1 MIKTS
6 TLASVFLCALMLAG
20 CGGGGGGGGSAPPTA
35 PGVPGIGQIT
45 PQDRALIVAFT
56 APAIDGGAPITQ
68 YSATCRAGTTEAV
81 TVSGTASPIT
91 VGGLVNGREYACSV
105 TARNSAGDSAASA
118 AANATPYTVP
128 GAPTLNSLTPGD
140 GSIDAAFS
148 APADN
153 GGNAVTE
160 YKLSCTLPGAT
171 RSVSGSASPLRMT
184 GLTNGSLYACAVTA
198 RNVAGEGASSA
209 TQSTTPRT
217 RPAAPV
223 ISSVVADVESL
234 VVSFTAPSADGGAP
248 ILRYTAQCTAGG
260 ITRTAIVT
268 ASPGIVIGLA
278 NNVSQSCVVRAT
290 NAAGDSTDSPAVT
303 GTPRDVSLDALLSST
318 VDNATRRATVTWRD
332 VFPAGTV
339 YRVEGQP
346 GGGSFTSRATV
357 NSSGGSGTTLSWST
371 DLSESLTLRV
381 VAVRSGRTDVLLK
394 TSQATTTVV
403 AAIVSTTNPPTIAVS
418 GSEPLSGIVTLS
430 ITGGATYPLVEWF
443 INVNRLASVTQ
454 ASGPGNP
461 TPWDTTLLAN
471 GDYLVIARIQ
481 TATNT
486 VTEVRRTVRV
496 ANINVSVG
504 TQTLGS
510 ASPGGAGFFL
520 VARASSSAGIASVE
534 ATIAGVSL
542 GVLTTPNCPVNL
554 CTGDYRWNI
563 DTVRYPSGS
572 YATTVTAIARDG
584 TRKTVDY
591 TLEVRNP
598 PVLTLETPGDYD
610 IAFARFT
617 VKGTVSSDR
626 AGVLRT
632 SVTLGALT
640 VVESTANTFEG
651 SVDLSGLPGG
661 TYTLGVRAIDAAG
674 VSTTISRTI
683 IVTTSEQRKYTPV
696 LSLGNDVT
704 LLDSDGSQVLYVGGD
719 RLYRL
724 QSLSGG
730 AAVVL
735 SGADGLTSATD
746 WKIEAGRVY
755 AQGRGS
761 DCSTSCIYEWDASG
775 SRRNLSTANPF
786 ANVSGTRCYDE
797 DPIVRGNFVMW
808 ANWLCG
814 KGQYTILNRVSG
826 SYQKIDPPTGANYI
840 GNNLFD
846 LLPDGS
852 AAFIWAQM
860 GGTGMSSTFDVFRV
874 VGGAST
880 RISASGLR
888 NIYPRSNGT
897 RVVWEQSPIGGNGDS
912 SFELISATTAGAGV
926 RSVATRATQWILTE
940 QILAWAEITSSNSL
954 GAITG
959 RALRVEQGSNIAV
972 VSSQLAV
979 LFFGATGSTVL
990 FGEDGRFF
998 KFDATQGTRSLVL
1011 EVAPMQ
1017 VWTTRNTIVFMLGGG
1032 KVYRVSP

>member
-1 MIKTS
+1 MSKTAK
-6 TLASVFLCALMLAG
+6 LAGLFLWLLVLAG
-20 CGGGGGGGGSAPPTA
+20 CGGGGGSSPPT
-35 PGVPGIGQIT
+35 VPGAPVIGQIT
-45 PQDRALIVAFT
+45 PQDRALRVAFT
-56 APAIDGGAPITQ
+56 PPASDGGAPITQ
-68 YSATCRAGTTEAV
+68 YSVTCRAGTTEPI

-91 VGGLVNGREYACSV
+91 VGGLINGREYACAV
-105 TARNSAGDSAASA
+105 TARNSAGDSAASPV
-118 AANATPYTVP
+118 ANATPFTLP

-148 APADN
+148 APTDN
-153 GGNAVTE
+153 GGNTITE
-160 YKLSCTLPGAT
+160 YKLSCSLSGTT
-171 RSVSGSASPLRMT
+171 RSVSAAASPLRLT
-184 GLTNGSLYACAVTA
+184 GLTNGSLYACTVTA
-198 RNVAGEGASSA
+198 RNAAGEGAASA

-217 RPAAPV
+217 RPSAPA
-223 ISSVVADVESL
+223 ISAVAADVESL
-234 VVSFTAPSADGGAP
+234 VVAFTAPPSDGGAP

-268 ASPGIVIGLA
+268 ASPAIVIGLA
-278 NNVSQSCVVRAT
+278 NNVNQTCVVRAT
-290 NAAGDSTDSPAVT
+290 NAAGDSADSAPVT

-318 VDNATRRATVTWRD
+318 VDNSTRRATITWRD

-357 NSSGGSGTTLSWST
+357 NGSGGNGATLSWSA

-381 VAVRSGRTDVLLK
+381 VAVRAGRSDVLLK

-403 AAIVSTTNPPTIAVS
+403 AAIVSTTNPPTITLS
-418 GSEPLSGIVTLS
+418 TSEPLSGTVTLS
-430 ITGGATYPLVEWF
+430 ISGGVTYPLVEWF
-443 INVNRLASVTQ
+443 INVNRLAAVTQ

-461 TPWDTTLLAN
+461 TPWNTTALAN

-486 VTEVRRTVRV
+486 VIEVRRTVRV
-496 ANINVSVG
+496 ANLNLTVG

-510 ASPGGAGFFL
+510 TSPGGAGFFL

-534 ATIAGVSL
+534 ATISGVSL
-542 GVLTTPNCPVNL
+542 GILTTPNCPENF
-554 CTGDYRWNI
+554 CAGDYRWRI

-584 TRKTVDY
+584 TRRTVDY

-598 PVLTLETPGDYD
+598 PVLTLESPGDYD
-610 IAFARFT
+610 IAFTRLT
-617 VKGTVSSDR
+617 VKGSVRSDR

-640 VVESTANTFEG
+640 VLESTAANFEG
-651 SVDLSGLPGG
+651 SVDLAGLPGG
-661 TYTLGVRAIDAAG
+661 TYTLGVRSIDAAG
-674 VSTTISRTI
+674 VATTISRTI
-683 IVTTSEQRKYTPV
+683 VVTTSEQRKYTPV

-704 LLDSDGSQVLYVGGD
+704 LLDSDGTHVLYIGGD

-735 SGADGLTSATD
+735 AGADALTNATD

-755 AQGRGS
+755 AQARGS
-761 DCSTSCIYEWDASG
+761 DCSTSCIYEWDAGG

-786 ANVSGTRCYDE
+786 ASVSGTRCHDE

-814 KGQYTILNRVSG
+814 KGQYTILNRSSG
-826 SYQKIDPPTGANYI
+826 TYQKIDPPAGANYI
-840 GNNLFD
+840 GNNQFD

-852 AAFIWAQM
+852 AAFIWAQT
-860 GGTGMSSTFDVFRV
+860 GGSGMSSTFEVFRV
-874 VGGAST
+874 VGGTAT
-880 RISASGLR
+880 RISAAGLR
-888 NIYPRSNGT
+888 NVYPRSNGT
-897 RVVWEQSPIGGNGDS
+897 RVVWEQSPIGGNSDDS
-912 SFELISATTAGAGV
+912 VELISATIAGSGV
-926 RSVATRATQWILTE
+926 RSVATRAGQWILTE
-940 QILAWAEITSSNSL
+940 QVLAWAEVTATNSL
-954 GAITG
+954 GNITG
-959 RALRVEQGSNIAV
+959 RTLRVESGGNIAT
-972 VSSQLAV
+972 VSSQPGLM
-979 LFFGATGSTVL
+979 FFGATGSAVV
-990 FGEDGRFF
+990 FGEEGRFF
-998 KFDATQGTRSLVL
+998 KFDASQGTRSLIL

-1017 VWTTRNTIVFMLGGG
+1017 VWATRNTIVFMLGGG
-1032 KVYRVSP
+1032 TIYRVNP